1 LASAAGRVLVVLAP
15 DISVQA
21 QRTALAIADLLGARV
36 ETGTSG
42 PAAQGLLVAQRRG
55 RSAATLGE
63 VRNRADA
70 LVFWGVDPA
79 QRYPRYWSRYAPEP
93 RGTHVPE
100 GRSGR
105 TVVAVSIGQDR
116 GPANADLELT
126 LTPDQEIPALSVM
139 RAVALG
145 NALGELPP
153 PLKAAADVAA
163 RLTKARY
170 AAIVHDAEPGAEPAR
185 DAYRMEGL
193 LALAEALNGPARA
206 ALSSLRGGGNRS
218 GAEAVLTWQT
228 GYPMAVSFQ
237 SGAPEYAPASRGAA
251 TPAPAA
257 VLVVGAAS
265 GLGGGL
271 ADAGRTPLVV
281 VGPRASEAPFPTR
294 VAVDTGVAG
303 IHEGG
308 TAYRMDDVP
317 LPLRPPL
324 TAERTAVDVLSG
336 LLSALRAKVGSLR

>member
-1 LASAAGRVLVVLAP
+1 V
-15 DISVQA
+15 
-21 QRTALAIADLLGARV
+21 
-36 ETGTSG
+36 
-42 PAAQGLLVAQRRG
+42 
-55 RSAATLGE
+55 
-63 VRNRADA
+63 
-70 LVFWGVDPA
+70 
-79 QRYPRYWSRYAPEP
+79 
-93 RGTHVPE
+93 
-100 GRSGR
+100 
-105 TVVAVSIGQDR
+105 
-116 GPANADLELT
+116 
-126 LTPDQEIPALSVM
+126 
-139 RAVALG
+139 
-145 NALGELPP
+145 
-153 PLKAAADVAA
+153 
-163 RLTKARY
+163 
-170 AAIVHDAEPGAEPAR
+170 
-185 DAYRMEGL
+185 EGL

-251 TPAPAA
+251 PAPAA

-265 GLGGGL
+265 GLGGSL
-271 ADAGRTPLVV
+271 ADAGRAPLVV

-336 LLSALRAKVGSLR
+336 LLSALGAKVGSPR